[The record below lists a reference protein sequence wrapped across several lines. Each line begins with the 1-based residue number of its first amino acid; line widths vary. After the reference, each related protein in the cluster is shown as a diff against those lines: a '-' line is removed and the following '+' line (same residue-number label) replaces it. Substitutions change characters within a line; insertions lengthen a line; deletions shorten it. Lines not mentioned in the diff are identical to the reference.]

1 MDGGQ
6 EEATEA
12 GAGSRAEFLADVL
25 EGLSRPQ
32 KALPGKYLWDEAGSR
47 IFDRICECRDYYPT
61 RRETALLRAVAPEV
75 AAIVGPRA
83 SLVEFGSGSSVK
95 TRVLLDALPEPA
107 RYVALDIAGEHL
119 AAAAARVARDYPGLE
134 VVPVRADYTKPLAL
148 PAARGGG
155 PVLGFFP
162 GSTIGN
168 FGPDAAVPFL
178 ARIGEALGPS
188 LFLVGADPN
197 RDPVTLSRAYADGPG
212 LMAALHGNL
221 LVRIRRELGGGVD
234 PADFRHEARV
244 LDDPPRVEAH
254 LVARRPTALRVGG
267 RTFRFAA
274 GESIYTD
281 SSHKY
286 EPEAFR
292 AVAARAG
299 WEPVRCWL
307 DRDGLFALH
316 LLRR

>member
-1 MDGGQ
+1 MDSGQ

-12 GAGSRAEFLADVL
+12 GAVSRAEFLRDVL

-47 IFDRICECRDYYPT
+47 IFDRICESRDYYPT
-61 RRETALLRAVAPEV
+61 RRETALLRAAAPEV
-75 AAIVGPRA
+75 VKILGPGA
-83 SLVEFGSGSSVK
+83 SLVEFGSGSSIK

-119 AAAAARVARDYPGLE
+119 AAATVRVARDYPGLE
-134 VVPVRADYTKPLAL
+134 VVPVRADYTKPLSLSVA
-148 PAARGGG
+148 GDGG

-168 FGPDAAVPFL
+168 FGPAAAAAFL
-178 ARIGEALGPS
+178 AQVGAALGPS

-197 RDPVTLSRAYADGPG
+197 RDPATLARAYADGEG

-221 LVRIRRELGGGVD
+221 LVRVRRELGGEVD

-254 LVARRPTALRVGG
+254 LVARRPTACRVGG

-274 GESIYTD
+274 GESIHTD

-292 AVAARAG
+292 AIAARAG
-299 WEPVRCWL
+299 WAPVRGWL
-307 DRDGLFALH
+307 DADGLFALH